1 MDYFIA
7 KKIKEETFESLDQ
20 KVREELQKEG
30 FGVLTEIDVQKTLK
44 EKIDVDF
51 HKYKILGAC
60 NPGFAYR
67 ALSADDKIGSF
78 LPCNVIIQETKSGDL
93 ELMAFDPASAMMA
106 VDKPELAQIATEV
119 REKLTRVLD
128 NID

>member
-7 KKIKEETFESLDQ
+7 KKIHGETFESLDQ
-20 KVREELQKEG
+20 KVRVELQKEG

-67 ALSADDKIGSF
+67 ALKVDDKIGSF
-78 LPCNVIIQETKSGDL
+78 LPCNVIIQETESGDI
-93 ELMAFDPASAMMA
+93 ELMAFDPASAMMSM
-106 VDKPELAQIATEV
+106 DKPELNQLAAEV
-119 REKLTRVLD
+119 REKLIRILD
-128 NID
+128 SID

>member
-7 KKIKEETFESLDQ
+7 KKIHNETFESLDQ
-20 KVREELQKEG
+20 KVREELKKEG

-78 LPCNVIIQETKSGDL
+78 LPCNVIIQESESGDI
-93 ELMAFDPASAMMA
+93 ELMAFDPASAMMSI
-106 VDKPELAQIATEV
+106 DKPELSQLAQEV
-119 REKLTRVLD
+119 REKLSRVLD

>member
-7 KKIKEETFESLDQ
+7 KKIKNETFESLDQ
-20 KVREELQKEG
+20 KVREELKKEG

-44 EKIDVDF
+44 EKIDADF

-67 ALSADDKIGSF
+67 ALTADDKIGSF
-78 LPCNVIIQETKSGDL
+78 LPCNVVIQETNEGEV
-93 ELMAFDPASAMMA
+93 ELMVFDPASAMMA
-106 VDKPELAQIATEV
+106 MGNPEIADLSGEV
-119 REKLTRVLD
+119 REKLIRVMD

>member
-1 MDYFIA
+1 
-7 KKIKEETFESLDQ
+7 
-20 KVREELQKEG
+20 
-30 FGVLTEIDVQKTLK
+30 LK

-106 VDKPELAQIATEV
+106 MDKPELAQIATEV
-119 REKLTRVLD
+119 REKLSRVLD